1 MGTVFSKIVQGESPA
16 EILYQDE
23 LVTAFRDISPQAP
36 VHILVVPNQVIE
48 TMNDLTESD
57 QELAGRM
64 LLVAS
69 KLAQE
74 EGVAKEG
81 YRIIINCNRHGGQTV
96 DHLHLHLIGGRPL
109 GPMIYR

>member
-74 EGVAKEG
+74 EGVAEKG

>member
-69 KLAQE
+69 KLARE